1 MVKLLRT
8 DLAFVRFIAG
18 MFCQV
23 LLKCKK
29 AVFVMEN
36 YFQSFRC
43 THMLNGCDHCLIA
56 YIESENPTCMHKGA
70 DGLVFGLEK
79 GKNG

>member
-1 MVKLLRT
+1 
-8 DLAFVRFIAG
+8 
-18 MFCQV
+18 
-23 LLKCKK
+23 
-29 AVFVMEN
+29 MEN

-56 YIESENPTCMHKGA
+56 YIENENPTCMHKGA